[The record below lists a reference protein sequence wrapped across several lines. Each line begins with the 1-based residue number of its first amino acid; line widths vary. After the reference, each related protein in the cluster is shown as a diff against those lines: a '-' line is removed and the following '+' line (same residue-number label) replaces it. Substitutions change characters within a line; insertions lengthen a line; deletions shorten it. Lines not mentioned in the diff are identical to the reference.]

1 MAGRYEG
8 LGGSG
13 PRGEWPYPGSGPSGS
28 SEIKNGADWL
38 TAHRDAESDLPLGQ
52 GESGTPQDNRA
63 SAADALRA
71 SLREVADPR
80 EPTVS
85 AAPSTP
91 EGIRAALRDGVG
103 VHEAPA
109 PQAAEGI
116 RADPHREALWS
127 AEGTL
132 RNAPEVLVTAANE
145 LESIIKGG
153 NVPVSV
159 VPRLNAVVKSLR
171 GINLHD
177 LGVAQSYVGTE
188 AYKMDMEA
196 NNRQ

>member
-1 MAGRYEG
+1 MAGHE
-8 LGGSG
+8 G
-13 PRGEWPYPGSGPSGS
+13 PRGFGPQDKWPYRDSGPSGS
-28 SEIKNGADWL
+28 SDTGADLAWL
-38 TAHRDAESDLPLGQ
+38 AAHRDAESDLPLGQ
-52 GESGTPQDNRA
+52 GEGSTPQGDRV

-80 EPTVS
+80 KPTAP
-85 AAPSTP
+85 AAPPTP
-91 EGIRAALRDGVG
+91 EDIRAALHGG
-103 VHEAPA
+103 MNAHEAPA
-109 PQAAEGI
+109 PQAVEEI
-116 RADPHREALWS
+116 RADQYREALWS

-132 RNAPEVLVTAANE
+132 RNIPEVLVAAADE

-159 VPRLNAVVKSLR
+159 VPRLKAVVKSLR
-171 GINLHD
+171 AINLHD

-196 NNRQ
+196 NNCQ

>member
-1 MAGRYEG
+1 MAGRYDKPG
-8 LGGSG
+8 AQ
-13 PRGEWPYPGSGPSGS
+13 GEWPYPGSGPSGS
-28 SEIKNGADWL
+28 SDTEAGLAQLEALRYVDVS
-38 TAHRDAESDLPLGQ
+38 EQ
-52 GESGTPQDNRA
+52 GEGGTPQGDRA
-63 SAADALRA
+63 SAAGALRA

-80 EPTVS
+80 KPTAP
-85 AAPSTP
+85 AAPPTP
-91 EGIRAALRDGVG
+91 EDIRAALHGG
-103 VHEAPA
+103 MNAHEAPA
-109 PQAAEGI
+109 PQVAEGI

-159 VPRLNAVVKSLR
+159 VRRLNAVVKSLR

-177 LGVAQSYVGTE
+177 LDVARLHVGTE
-188 AYKMDMEA
+188 AYGMDMEA

>member
-1 MAGRYEG
+1 MMAGRHEG
-8 LGGSG
+8 MGGY
-13 PRGEWPYPGSGPSGS
+13 WPYPGSGPSGS
-28 SEIKNGADWL
+28 SDTEADLARLAARW
-38 TAHRDAESDLPLGQ
+38 DAKSDLPSGQ
-52 GESGTPQDNRA
+52 GEEGAPEDNRE

-80 EPTVS
+80 EPTP
-85 AAPSTP
+85 AAPQTP

-116 RADPHREALWS
+116 RVDPHREALWS

-132 RNAPEVLVTAANE
+132 RNAPEVLVAAANE

-159 VPRLNAVVKSLR
+159 VPRLKAVVKSLR

>member
-1 MAGRYEG
+1 MAGRHEG
-8 LGGSG
+8 MGGY
-13 PRGEWPYPGSGPSGS
+13 WPYPGSGPSGS
-28 SEIKNGADWL
+28 SDTEADLARLAARW
-38 TAHRDAESDLPLGQ
+38 DAKSDLPSGQ
-52 GESGTPQDNRA
+52 GEEGAPEDNRE

-80 EPTVS
+80 EPTP
-85 AAPSTP
+85 AAPQTP

-116 RADPHREALWS
+116 RVDPHREALWS

-132 RNAPEVLVTAANE
+132 RNAPEVLVAAANE

-159 VPRLNAVVKSLR
+159 VPRLKAVEKSLR

>member
-1 MAGRYEG
+1 MAGRYDKPG
-8 LGGSG
+8 AQ
-13 PRGEWPYPGSGPSGS
+13 GEWPCLGSGPSGS
-28 SEIKNGADWL
+28 SETEAGLARLEALRYVD
-38 TAHRDAESDLPLGQ
+38 ESDLPSGQ
-52 GESGTPQDNRA
+52 GEEEAPAPT
-63 SAADALRA
+63 AAELRA
-71 SLREVADPR
+71 SLREIA
-80 EPTVS
+80 ETHESTVL

-91 EGIRAALRDGVG
+91 EDIRAALRDGVG

-159 VPRLNAVVKSLR
+159 VPRLKAVVKSLR

>member
-1 MAGRYEG
+1 MARRHEG
-8 LGGSG
+8 MGGY
-13 PRGEWPYPGSGPSGS
+13 WPYPGSGPSGS
-28 SEIKNGADWL
+28 SETKNGADWL
-38 TAHRDAESDLPLGQ
+38 AARRDAESDLPLGQ
-52 GESGTPQDNRA
+52 GEEGAPEDNRA

-80 EPTVS
+80 EPTAP
-85 AAPSTP
+85 AAPQTP

-109 PQAAEGI
+109 PQA

-159 VPRLNAVVKSLR
+159 VPRLKAVVKSLR

>member
-1 MAGRYEG
+1 MAGHE
-8 LGGSG
+8 G
-13 PRGEWPYPGSGPSGS
+13 PRGFGPQDKWPYRDSGPSGS
-28 SEIKNGADWL
+28 SDTGADLAWL
-38 TAHRDAESDLPLGQ
+38 AAHRDAESDLPLGQ
-52 GESGTPQDNRA
+52 GEGSTPQGDRV

-80 EPTVS
+80 KPTAP
-85 AAPSTP
+85 AAPPTP
-91 EGIRAALRDGVG
+91 EDIRAALHGG
-103 VHEAPA
+103 MNAHEAPA
-109 PQAAEGI
+109 PQAVEEI
-116 RADPHREALWS
+116 RADQYREALWS

-132 RNAPEVLVTAANE
+132 RNTPEVLVTAADE

-159 VPRLNAVVKSLR
+159 VPRLKAVVKSLR

>member
-1 MAGRYEG
+1 MAGHE
-8 LGGSG
+8 GSG
-13 PRGEWPYPGSGPSGS
+13 GFGPQGEWPYSGSGPSGS
-28 SEIKNGADWL
+28 SETKNGADWL
-38 TAHRDAESDLPLGQ
+38 TARRDAESDLPLGQ
-52 GESGTPQDNRA
+52 GEGSTPQGDRV

-80 EPTVS
+80 KPT
-85 AAPSTP
+85 APATPPTP
-91 EGIRAALRDGVG
+91 EDIRAALHGG
-103 VHEAPA
+103 MNAHEAPA
-109 PQAAEGI
+109 PQAVEEI
-116 RADPHREALWS
+116 RADQYREALWS

-132 RNAPEVLVTAANE
+132 RNTPEVLVAAADE

-159 VPRLNAVVKSLR
+159 VPRLKAVVKSLR
-171 GINLHD
+171 AINLHD

-196 NNRQ
+196 NNCQ

>member
-1 MAGRYEG
+1 MAGYEG

-13 PRGEWPYPGSGPSGS
+13 LQGEWPYPGSGPSGS
-28 SEIKNGADWL
+28 SDTEAGLARLEALRYVDVS
-38 TAHRDAESDLPLGQ
+38 EQ
-52 GESGTPQDNRA
+52 GEGGTPQGDRA
-63 SAADALRA
+63 SAAGALRA

-80 EPTVS
+80 KPTAP
-85 AAPSTP
+85 AAPPTP
-91 EGIRAALRDGVG
+91 EDIRAALHGG
-103 VHEAPA
+103 MNAHEAPA
-109 PQAAEGI
+109 PQAVEEI
-116 RADPHREALWS
+116 RADQYREALWS

-132 RNAPEVLVTAANE
+132 RNTPEVLVAAADE

-159 VPRLNAVVKSLR
+159 VRRLNAVVKSLR

-177 LGVAQSYVGTE
+177 LDVARQQVGTT
-188 AYKMDMEA
+188 AYAMDMEK

>member
-1 MAGRYEG
+1 MAGRHE
-8 LGGSG
+8 GSG
-13 PRGEWPYPGSGPSGS
+13 GFGSQGERPYPGSGPSGS
-28 SEIKNGADWL
+28 SDTEAGLARLAALRYIDVS
-38 TAHRDAESDLPLGQ
+38 EQ
-52 GESGTPQDNRA
+52 GEGNARQGAPAPT
-63 SAADALRA
+63 ADELRA
-71 SLREVADPR
+71 SLRGVADPC
-80 EPTVS
+80 EST
-85 AAPSTP
+85 APQTP
-91 EGIRAALRDGVG
+91 EDIRAALHGG
-103 VHEAPA
+103 MNAHEAPA
-109 PQAAEGI
+109 PQAVEEI
-116 RADPHREALWS
+116 RADQYREALWS

-132 RNAPEVLVTAANE
+132 RNAPEVLVAAANE

-159 VPRLNAVVKSLR
+159 VPRLKAVVKSLR

>member
-1 MAGRYEG
+1 MAGRYDKPG
-8 LGGSG
+8 AQ
-13 PRGEWPYPGSGPSGS
+13 GEWPYPGSGPSGS
-28 SEIKNGADWL
+28 SDTEAGLAQLEALRYVDVS
-38 TAHRDAESDLPLGQ
+38 EQ
-52 GESGTPQDNRA
+52 GEGGTPQGDRA
-63 SAADALRA
+63 SAAGALRA

-80 EPTVS
+80 KPTAP

-91 EGIRAALRDGVG
+91 EDIRAALRDGVG
-103 VHEAPA
+103 VHKAPV

-116 RADPHREALWS
+116 RADQHRETLWS

-132 RNAPEVLVTAANE
+132 RNTPEVLVTAANE

-159 VPRLNAVVKSLR
+159 VRRLNAVVKSLR

-188 AYKMDMEA
+188 AYEMDMEA

>member
-1 MAGRYEG
+1 MAGRYDKPG
-8 LGGSG
+8 AQ
-13 PRGEWPYPGSGPSGS
+13 GEWPYPGSGPSGS
-28 SEIKNGADWL
+28 SDTEAGLAQLEALRYVDVS
-38 TAHRDAESDLPLGQ
+38 EQ
-52 GESGTPQDNRA
+52 GEGGTPQGDRA
-63 SAADALRA
+63 SAAGALRA

-80 EPTVS
+80 EPTP
-85 AAPSTP
+85 AAPQTP

-116 RADPHREALWS
+116 RVDPHREALWS

-132 RNAPEVLVTAANE
+132 RNAPEVLVAAANE

-159 VPRLNAVVKSLR
+159 VPRLKAVVKSLR

>member
-1 MAGRYEG
+1 MMAGRHEG
-8 LGGSG
+8 MGGY
-13 PRGEWPYPGSGPSGS
+13 WPYPGSGPSGS
-28 SEIKNGADWL
+28 SDTEAGLARLAARW
-38 TAHRDAESDLPLGQ
+38 DAKSDLPSGQ
-52 GESGTPQDNRA
+52 GEEGAPEDNRA

-80 EPTVS
+80 EPTAP
-85 AAPSTP
+85 AAPQTP

-159 VPRLNAVVKSLR
+159 VPRLKAVVKSLR

>member
-1 MAGRYEG
+1 MAGHE
-8 LGGSG
+8 G
-13 PRGEWPYPGSGPSGS
+13 PRGFGPQDKWPYRDSGPSGS
-28 SEIKNGADWL
+28 SDTGADLAWL
-38 TAHRDAESDLPLGQ
+38 AARRDAESDLPSGQ
-52 GESGTPQDNRA
+52 GEEGARQ
-63 SAADALRA
+63 AAPAPTADELRA
-71 SLREVADPR
+71 SLREVADAR
-80 EPTVS
+80 EPIVS

-91 EGIRAALRDGVG
+91 EDIRAALRDGVG

-159 VPRLNAVVKSLR
+159 VPRLKAVVKSLR